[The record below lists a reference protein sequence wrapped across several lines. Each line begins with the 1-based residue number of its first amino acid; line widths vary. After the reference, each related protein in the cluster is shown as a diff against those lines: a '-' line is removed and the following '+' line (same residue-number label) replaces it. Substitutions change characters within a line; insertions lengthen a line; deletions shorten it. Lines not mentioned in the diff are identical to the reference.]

1 VRRPCTKESGAAP
14 TKEIA
19 VMQLVDGVLEV
30 ETTQQRVRR
39 QLGRPQNVT
48 STIGFDFPECEQL
61 AHAPVEIAPHPSVN
75 RAEDPIERGDS
86 REWRHGDLANEAA
99 SGSF

>member
-1 VRRPCTKESGAAP
+1 VRRPRTKEGGAAL

-30 ETTQQRVRR
+30 EATQQRVGR

-48 STIGFDFPECEQL
+48 SAIGFDLPECEQL

-75 RAEDPIERGDS
+75 RAEDPIERCDS
-86 REWRHGDLANEAA
+86 REWRHGDLADEGA